1 MAIALAQVIF
11 QGASGLAEDT
21 FVNTFHFGTSG
32 GTVTP
37 TNASDIITRLTDFYN
52 TTHSPG
58 TSPLGNELSSQITR
72 ASSQIKVY
80 DLGDPIPRVPVATG
94 TFTLASTGGSAPAPN
109 EVALVGSY
117 KTAPFG
123 GIPLA
128 SQRGRFYLGPLML
141 DNWSAS
147 GPDLRPGTAAINK
160 MNGAMN
166 ALKVANSASVSW
178 IVYSPTIGAS
188 SGGAYQGWVDNAA
201 DTQRRRGR
209 VATSRTTWGP

>member
-52 TTHSPG
+52 GTHSPG
-58 TSPLGNELSSQITR
+58 TSALGTELSSQITR

-80 DLGDPIPRVPVATG
+80 DLGDPIPRIPVATG
-94 TFTLASTGGSAPAPN
+94 TFPLASTGGSQVAPN

-117 KTAPFG
+117 KTAPAG

-141 DNWSAS
+141 DNWTAS
-147 GPDLRPGTAAINK
+147 GSDLRPGGSTINK
-160 MNGAMN
+160 MNGAM
-166 ALKVANSASVSW
+166 ADLKSDNTASVTW
-178 IVYSPTIGAS
+178 IVYSPTVGGSIGD
-188 SGGAYQGWVDNAA
+188 AYQGWVDNAA